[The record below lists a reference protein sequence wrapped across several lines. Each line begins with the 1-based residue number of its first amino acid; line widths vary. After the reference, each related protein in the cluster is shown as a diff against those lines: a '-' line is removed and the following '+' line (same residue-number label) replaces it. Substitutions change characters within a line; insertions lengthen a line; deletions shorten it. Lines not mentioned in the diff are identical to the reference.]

1 MVEGQ
6 EEIIAHERGAA
17 PTAELVRAV
26 TDALEGDNK
35 EKVRV
40 LVAEVHGPDLADLI
54 ELLGPQERVGLIQTL
69 GSDFDY
75 KVLTE
80 VDEKVRDQISAALPR
95 DVLAKAVSDLDSDDA
110 AYVIGGLTESEQK
123 EILDRLPQSER
134 AALQR
139 NLLYPEEA

>member
-6 EEIIAHERGAA
+6 EEIVAHERGAA

-75 KVLTE
+75 
-80 VDEKVRDQISAALPR
+80 
-95 DVLAKAVSDLDSDDA
+95 
-110 AYVIGGLTESEQK
+110 
-123 EILDRLPQSER
+123 
-134 AALQR
+134 
-139 NLLYPEEA
+139 